1 MTKESKN
8 TITKKSNQELITT
21 NQADTICEKLTDG
34 LTLVEILEDKQY
46 PFSLMK
52 FYAYL
57 KKNPEL
63 EERITEARK
72 HGVQTLVD
80 KMLRIYDSDKVP
92 DQSLILFLRDKQ
104 SFLKWIAGKITD
116 IYSDNK
122 VQNIKQDT
130 SLNISWSDGSHIKEI
145 EGIVDEIE
153 QQPPK
158 D

>member
-1 MTKESKN
+1 MMNSKN
-8 TITKKSNQELITT
+8 ITKKKSNQELITT
-21 NQADTICEKLTDG
+21 NQADIICEKLTDG
-34 LTLVEILEDKQY
+34 LTLVEILEDRQY
-46 PFSLMK
+46 PFSLAK
-52 FYAYL
+52 FYNYL

-63 EERITEARK
+63 EDRITEARK
-72 HGVQTLVD
+72 HGIQTLVD

-153 QQPPK
+153 QPPK

>member
-1 MTKESKN
+1 MNSKN
-8 TITKKSNQELITT
+8 ITKKKSNQELITT
-21 NQADTICEKLTDG
+21 NQADIICEKLTDG

-130 SLNISWSDGSHIKEI
+130 SLNISWSDGSQIKEI

>member
-1 MTKESKN
+1 MMNSKN
-8 TITKKSNQELITT
+8 ITKKKSNQELITI
-21 NQADTICEKLTDG
+21 NQADTICERLTDG

-72 HGVQTLVD
+72 HGIQTLVD

-104 SFLKWIAGKITD
+104 SFLKWIAGKVTD

-130 SLNISWSDGSHIKEI
+130 SLNISWSDGSQIKEI

-153 QQPPK
+153 QPPK
-158 D
+158 N

>member
-1 MTKESKN
+1 MMNSKN
-8 TITKKSNQELITT
+8 ITKKKSNQELITT
-21 NQADTICEKLTDG
+21 NQADIICEKLTDG

-63 EERITEARK
+63 EERVTEARK
-72 HGVQTLVD
+72 HGIQTLVD

-130 SLNISWSDGSHIKEI
+130 SLNISWSDGSQIKEI

-153 QQPPK
+153 QPPK
-158 D
+158 N

>member
-1 MTKESKN
+1 MNSKN
-8 TITKKSNQELITT
+8 ITKKKSNQELITI
-21 NQADTICEKLTDG
+21 NQADTICERLTDG

-72 HGVQTLVD
+72 HGIQTLVD

-130 SLNISWSDGSHIKEI
+130 SLNISWSDGSQIKEI

-153 QQPPK
+153 QPPK
-158 D
+158 N

>member
-1 MTKESKN
+1 MMNSKN
-8 TITKKSNQELITT
+8 ITKKKSNQELITI
-21 NQADTICEKLTDG
+21 NQADTICERLTDG

-72 HGVQTLVD
+72 HGIQTLVD

-104 SFLKWIAGKITD
+104 SFLKWIAGKVTD

-130 SLNISWSDGSHIKEI
+130 SLNISWSDGSQIKEI

>member
-1 MTKESKN
+1 MMNSKN
-8 TITKKSNQELITT
+8 ITKKKSNQELITT
-21 NQADTICEKLTDG
+21 NQADTICERLTDG
-34 LTLVEILEDKQY
+34 LTLVEILEYNQY
-46 PFSLMK
+46 PFSLAK
-52 FYAYL
+52 FYNYL

-72 HGVQTLVD
+72 HGIQTLVD

-130 SLNISWSDGSHIKEI
+130 SLNISWSDGSQIKEI

-153 QQPPK
+153 QPPK

>member
-1 MTKESKN
+1 MNSKN
-8 TITKKSNQELITT
+8 ITKKKSNQELITT
-21 NQADTICEKLTDG
+21 NQADIICEKLTDG

>member
-1 MTKESKN
+1 MNSKN
-8 TITKKSNQELITT
+8 ITKKKSNQELITI

-34 LTLVEILEDKQY
+34 LTLVEILEDNQY

-63 EERITEARK
+63 EDRITEARK
-72 HGVQTLVD
+72 HGIQTLVD

-130 SLNISWSDGSHIKEI
+130 SLNISWSDGSQIKEI

-153 QQPPK
+153 QPPK

>member
-1 MTKESKN
+1 MMNSKN
-8 TITKKSNQELITT
+8 ITKKKSNQELITT
-21 NQADTICEKLTDG
+21 NQADIICEKLTDG

>member
-1 MTKESKN
+1 MMNSKN
-8 TITKKSNQELITT
+8 ITKKKSNQELITI

-34 LTLVEILEDKQY
+34 LTLVEILEDNQY
-46 PFSLMK
+46 PFSLAK
-52 FYAYL
+52 FYNYL

-63 EERITEARK
+63 EERVTEARK
-72 HGVQTLVD
+72 HGIQTLVD

-130 SLNISWSDGSHIKEI
+130 SLNISWSDGSQIKEI

-153 QQPPK
+153 QPPK

>member
-1 MTKESKN
+1 MMNSKN
-8 TITKKSNQELITT
+8 ITKKKANQELITT
-21 NQADTICEKLTDG
+21 NQADIICEKLTDG

-63 EERITEARK
+63 EDRITEARK
-72 HGVQTLVD
+72 HGIQTLVD

-130 SLNISWSDGSHIKEI
+130 SLNISWSDGSQIKEI
-145 EGIVDEIE
+145 EGIVEEIE
-153 QQPPK
+153 QPPK
-158 D
+158 N

>member
-1 MTKESKN
+1 MNSKN
-8 TITKKSNQELITT
+8 ITKKKSNQELITT
-21 NQADTICEKLTDG
+21 NQADTICERLTDG
-34 LTLVEILEDKQY
+34 LTLVEILEDNQY
-46 PFSLMK
+46 PFSLAK
-52 FYAYL
+52 FYNYL

-72 HGVQTLVD
+72 HGIQTLVD

-130 SLNISWSDGSHIKEI
+130 SLNISWSDGSQIKEI

-153 QQPPK
+153 QPPK

>member
-1 MTKESKN
+1 MMNSKN
-8 TITKKSNQELITT
+8 ITKKKSNQELITI
-21 NQADTICEKLTDG
+21 NQADTICEKLTNG

-52 FYAYL
+52 FYNYL

-72 HGVQTLVD
+72 HGIQTLVD

-130 SLNISWSDGSHIKEI
+130 SLNISWSDGSQIKEI

>member
-1 MTKESKN
+1 MMNSKN
-8 TITKKSNQELITT
+8 ITKKKSNQELITI
-21 NQADTICEKLTDG
+21 NQADTICERLTDG

-72 HGVQTLVD
+72 HGIQTLVD

-130 SLNISWSDGSHIKEI
+130 SLNISWSDGSQIKEI

-153 QQPPK
+153 QPPK
-158 D
+158 N

>member
-1 MTKESKN
+1 MNSKN
-8 TITKKSNQELITT
+8 ITKKKSNQELITT
-21 NQADTICEKLTDG
+21 NQADIICEKLTDG

-63 EERITEARK
+63 EERVTEARK
-72 HGVQTLVD
+72 HGIQTLVD

-130 SLNISWSDGSHIKEI
+130 SLNISWSDGSQIKEI

-153 QQPPK
+153 QPPK
-158 D
+158 N

>member
-1 MTKESKN
+1 MMNSKN
-8 TITKKSNQELITT
+8 ITKKKSNQELITT
-21 NQADTICEKLTDG
+21 NQADTICERLCDG
-34 LTLVEILEDKQY
+34 LTLVEILEDNQY
-46 PFSLMK
+46 QFSLMK
-52 FYAYL
+52 LYAYL

-72 HGVQTLVD
+72 HGIQTLVD

-130 SLNISWSDGSHIKEI
+130 SLNISWSDGSQIKEI

>member
-1 MTKESKN
+1 MMNSKN
-8 TITKKSNQELITT
+8 ITKKKLNQELITI

-63 EERITEARK
+63 EDRITAARK
-72 HGVQTLVD
+72 HGIQTLVD

-130 SLNISWSDGSHIKEI
+130 SLNISWSDGSQIKEI

-153 QQPPK
+153 QPPK

>member
-1 MTKESKN
+1 MMNSKN
-8 TITKKSNQELITT
+8 ITKKKSNQELITT
-21 NQADTICEKLTDG
+21 NQADIICEKLTDG

-63 EERITEARK
+63 EDRITEARK
-72 HGVQTLVD
+72 HGIQTLVD

-130 SLNISWSDGSHIKEI
+130 SLNISWSDGSQIKEI
-145 EGIVDEIE
+145 EGIVEEIE
-153 QQPPK
+153 QPPK
-158 D
+158 N

>member
-1 MTKESKN
+1 MMNSKN
-8 TITKKSNQELITT
+8 ITKKKSNQELITI
-21 NQADTICEKLTDG
+21 NQADTICERLTDG
-34 LTLVEILEDKQY
+34 LTLVEILEDNQY

-72 HGVQTLVD
+72 HGIQTLVD

-130 SLNISWSDGSHIKEI
+130 SLNISWSDGSQIKEI

-153 QQPPK
+153 QPPK

>member
-1 MTKESKN
+1 MNSKN
-8 TITKKSNQELITT
+8 ITKKKSNQELITI
-21 NQADTICEKLTDG
+21 NQADTICERLTDG

-72 HGVQTLVD
+72 HGIQTLVD

-104 SFLKWIAGKITD
+104 SFLKWIAGKVTD

-130 SLNISWSDGSHIKEI
+130 SLNISWSDGSQIKEI

-153 QQPPK
+153 QPPK
-158 D
+158 N